1 MTNLNEKVFMDAKDV
16 MEVLDISSSKAY
28 EIIRD
33 LNKELKAKGYMT
45 VYGKVNTNY
54 FVKKFL
60 YSED

>member
-1 MTNLNEKVFMDAKDV
+1 MDAKDV